1 MIRAFS
7 STSLV
12 FLPFATLVLATQCSP
27 TAPGPGKAE
36 LRGQELFE
44 SHCALCH
51 EFANP
56 ELRRQPPKLAG
67 LFRLKALPSGAPAT
81 DDQVRKTII
90 EGLGTMPAFDQ
101 RLHRDEVDDIVQYL
115 HTLK

>member
-12 FLPFATLVLATQCSP
+12 FLTVAALVLATQCSP
-27 TAPGPGKAE
+27 TAPGLGKAE
-36 LRGQELFE
+36 SKGQELFE

-51 EFANP
+51 EFENP
-56 ELRRQPPKLAG
+56 GLRKQPPKLAG
-67 LFRLKALPSGAPAT
+67 LFLSKTLPSGAPAT

-90 EGLGTMPAFDQ
+90 EGLGTMPAFNQ